1 MLFFKNNSE
10 SKARLEKI
18 ISPKGFEDRKPLTFT
33 EAISTFRLHRIS
45 IKNAWNGVITAF
57 LTQPN
62 FRIHFVSFLGV
73 NLLSLIFKITLF
85 EYISIV
91 VVSALVFTLE
101 MVNTAMEA
109 VGDEI
114 AQGKYRKLVGVAKD
128 VSAGAV
134 LISAIFAIIVAILI
148 FAPRVL
154 NLL

>member
-1 MLFFKNNSE
+1 MQSSSSE
-10 SKARLEKI
+10 SEPKLENV
-18 ISPKGFEDRKPLTFT
+18 ISPSGFEDRKPLTFV

-45 IKNAWNGVITAF
+45 LKNAWNGVVTAF

-62 FRIHFVSFLGV
+62 FRIHFVSFIGV
-73 NLLSLIFKITLF
+73 SLLSLFFKVTLF

-91 VVSALVFTLE
+91 VVSALVFASE
-101 MVNTAMEA
+101 MANTAVEA
-109 VGDEI
+109 MGDEI
-114 AQGKYRKLVGVAKD
+114 AQGKYRKLIGVAKD

-134 LISAIFAIIVAILI
+134 LISAVFAIIVALLI